1 MPEKKIF
8 TTALLSI
15 LNSIAPFA
23 MAEPWDNVGL
33 MVGDPEQQVTGILIG
48 LDPTEALIHEAL
60 AQNLNTILTH
70 HPLIFHPLKTIPGNT
85 PMGRMLKTALSH
97 DLTLIACHTNLDIAA
112 AGVSNALAEKLELRD
127 TRPLTVTNHGI
138 SPQRSNNLGTSG
150 QGSAAPGQNAGFGK
164 IGNLPAPLDSGQFIS
179 RLLTA
184 LAAPGIQIAGLLPE
198 TIHTV
203 ALCGGSGS
211 ELAETARAMGAQVY
225 ITGEVKHSVAR
236 WAEAAGFCV
245 IDAGHYPTENLIVPV
260 LAEILKKSC
269 ADQGFAPTILTTAK
283 QGNPMQ
289 WAVLHDNKPIFCQP
303 IEPLRKHH

>member
-1 MPEKKIF
+1 MPEENF
-8 TTALLSI
+8 STTALLSI

-33 MVGDPEQQVTGILIG
+33 MVGDPDQQVTGILIG

-85 PMGRMLKTALSH
+85 PMGRMLKTALAH
-97 DLTLIACHTNLDIAA
+97 DVALIACHTNLDLVAF
-112 AGVSNALAEKLELRD
+112 GVSNALAEKLGLGD
-127 TRPLTVTNHGI
+127 TRPLTAA
-138 SPQRSNNLGTSG
+138 PE
-150 QGSAAPGQNAGFGK
+150 QGSGFGK
-164 IGNLPAPLDSGQFIS
+164 IGTLPAPLPAEQFLS
-179 RLLTA
+179 RLLIA
-184 LAAPGIQIAGLLPE
+184 LAAPGIQLAGPLPE

-236 WAEAAGFCV
+236 WAEEAGFCV

-269 ADQGFAPTILTTAK
+269 ADKGFTPIITTTAQ

-289 WAVLHDNKPIFCQP
+289 WVVLHDNKPRFCQP
-303 IEPLRKHH
+303 IEPLRKHN

>member
-1 MPEKKIF
+1 MPEKNF
-8 TTALLSI
+8 STTALLSI
-15 LNSIAPFA
+15 LNTIAPFA

-33 MVGDPEQQVTGILIG
+33 LVGDPEQQVTGILIG

-97 DLTLIACHTNLDIAA
+97 DLALIACHTNLDLAA
-112 AGVSNALAEKLELRD
+112 AGVSNALAEKLALRD
-127 TRPLTVTNHGI
+127 TRPLT
-138 SPQRSNNLGTSG
+138 G
-150 QGSAAPGQNAGFGK
+150 QESAEPGKNTGFGK
-164 IGNLPAPLDSGQFIS
+164 IGRLPAPLDSGQFLS
-179 RLLTA
+179 CLLTA
-184 LAAPGIQIAGLLPE
+184 LATPGIQIAGLLPE

-211 ELAETARAMGAQVY
+211 ELAETAQAMGAQVY

-236 WAEAAGFCV
+236 WAEDAGFCV